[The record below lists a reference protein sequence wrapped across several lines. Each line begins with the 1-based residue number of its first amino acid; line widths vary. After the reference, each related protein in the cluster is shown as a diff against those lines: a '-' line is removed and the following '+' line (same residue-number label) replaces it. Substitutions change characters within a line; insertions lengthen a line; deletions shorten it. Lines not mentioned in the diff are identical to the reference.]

1 LADIFTKEMK
11 DVNHFVELRN
21 LIMCPRITTMNTG

>member
-11 DVNHFVELRN
+11 DVTHFVELRN
-21 LIMCPRITTMNTG
+21 LIMCPRITTLDPG